1 VLRAPNEEFLT
12 IKNFFTTMG
21 IALGFEAGMIMLYK
35 IRLRP
40 KAWVMGSGFVVHLA
54 RKKEYGF

>member
-1 VLRAPNEEFLT
+1 
-12 IKNFFTTMG
+12 MG

-40 KAWVMGSGFVVHLA
+40 KVWVMGSGFVVNLGKN
-54 RKKEYGF
+54 RIRVLNKGRRRQ

>member
-40 KAWVMGSGFVVHLA
+40 KVWVMGSGFVVNLGEI
-54 RKKEYGF
+54 EYGF